1 MTEANPTAV
10 LKTPFHPASHYRCPS
25 DVLRDTKLSAA
36 EKRLILSSWASD
48 MYAVES
54 NPSLREVPGVPHRI
68 RLDDILSVL
77 RQLDDGFDPPPC
89 GGAAMR
95 GLATRFARCS
105 RPRRGSGEG
114 SQREATIVGC
124 GTMSMPISAFGFHDC
139 KCTFRCLRR
148 ANCDYDHFGP
158 WEAVVGSSR
167 AGATPRAQ

>member
-95 GLATRFARCS
+95 AWRPASLGAVARAAAAAAKDRS
-105 RPRRGSGEG
+105 ARRRSWVAA
-114 SQREATIVGC
+114 R
-124 GTMSMPISAFGFHDC
+124 
-139 KCTFRCLRR
+139 
-148 ANCDYDHFGP
+148 
-158 WEAVVGSSR
+158 
-167 AGATPRAQ
+167 